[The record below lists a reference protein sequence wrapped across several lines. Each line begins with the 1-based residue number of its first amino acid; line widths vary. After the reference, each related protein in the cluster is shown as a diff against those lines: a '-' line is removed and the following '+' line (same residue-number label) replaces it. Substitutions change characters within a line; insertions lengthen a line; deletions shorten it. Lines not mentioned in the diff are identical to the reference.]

1 MHNFSLICK
10 KTQVVLTF
18 KKNATRCRT
27 AFNAGGSDPAVS
39 DCKLDTKRITFN
51 KANPND
57 LKQLIKQSK
66 TEKKVI

>member
-1 MHNFSLICK
+1 MHKFFANLQENTSCTNFK
-10 KTQVVLTF
+10 KT
-18 KKNATRCRT
+18 ATRCRT

-66 TEKKVI
+66 TEKR